1 MNYDLPLSGSSGRWK
16 QALVDAVSLTKPK
29 VVALLLL
36 TTVASMFVT
45 PLGLPSLPLILV
57 TILGGYLMA
66 GGASAVNMA
75 YDHDIDKV
83 LSNRTR
89 MRPVA
94 AGRVSPRVAL
104 GFGLTLGALSFI
116 VFAIFVNF
124 LAAALSLAGFFYYTV
139 IYTMWLKRSTPQNIV
154 IGGGAGAIP
163 ALVGWAAMANSL
175 DWTAAALFV
184 VVFMWTPPHFWALAL
199 MQTRNYAAANVP
211 MLTVV
216 AGEAETQR
224 QVWIYTLLLIALT
237 LGLVALGMFGLIYLA
252 GALAAGAVFVWRAW
266 QVRGD
271 RSRAVALRLYLY
283 SMAYLALL
291 FGAMAVDRVVYR
303 ALAG

>member
-1 MNYDLPLSGSSGRWK
+1 MNYDLPLSGSSRRWK
-16 QALVDAVSLTKPK
+16 QALADAVSLTKPK

-45 PLGLPSLPLILV
+45 PRGLPSLPLILV

-94 AGRVSPRVAL
+94 AGRVSPGVAL
-104 GFGLTLGALSFI
+104 GFGLTLGALSFV
-116 VFAIFVNF
+116 VFAIFVNL

-252 GALAAGAVFVWRAW
+252 GALATGAVFVWRAW

-271 RSRAVALRLYLY
+271 RSRAVALNLYLY